1 MEQIQRPTG
10 WLYAETG
17 RQEAH
22 HSKWEV
28 SIKSLSSELR
38 EICRR
43 WDRKRVRTRRDGWK
57 TPGVRIFLEE
67 LKKAHINSQRLKQ
80 QAWGIQESA
89 PGPQQ
94 TYSSTQFCVFM
105 GFLSMW
111 TSVSLILVISCG
123 IFSFCWHA
131 LSNVNVM
138 ILFDILS
145 LIPKSYIKIEE
156 ETPLHEIVIWPPH
169 CTCTLP

>member
-10 WLYAETG
+10 WLYTETG
-17 RQEAH
+17 RQEA

-38 EICRR
+38 EIFRR
-43 WDRKRVRTRRDGWK
+43 WERKEVRTRRDGWK
-57 TPGVRIFLEE
+57 TPGVQSLLEE
-67 LKKAHINSQRLKQ
+67 LNKAHINSQRLKQ
-80 QAWGIQESA
+80 QAQGIQESV

-105 GFLSMW
+105 GLLSMW

-131 LSNVNVM
+131 CWH
-138 ILFDILS
+138 DILMS
-145 LIPKSYIKIEE
+145 MWWSCLTSWVWSPNPI
-156 ETPLHEIVIWPPH
+156 
-169 CTCTLP
+169 